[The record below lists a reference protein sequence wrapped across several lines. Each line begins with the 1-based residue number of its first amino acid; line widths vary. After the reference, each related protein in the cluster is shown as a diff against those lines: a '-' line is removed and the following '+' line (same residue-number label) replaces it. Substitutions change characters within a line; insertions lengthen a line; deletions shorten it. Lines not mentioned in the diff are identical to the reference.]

1 MRLTEGEDLGVPM
14 DKKGGEERA
23 KKVLRYFELYC
34 MIRPLDSL
42 IQFITHGKLRLNAL
56 YEIRKGWD
64 GTWVEKD

>member
-14 DKKGGEERA
+14 DKKGRKERA

-42 IQFITHGKLRLNAL
+42 T
-56 YEIRKGWD
+56 
-64 GTWVEKD
+64 